1 MNSIKRRSLWPIFL
15 TIFIDLLGL
24 GMVLPVFALLFLDP
38 IQGILPVTYTF
49 NAKALTLGLLVAA
62 YPFAQFFTAPIL
74 GGLSDHYGRKKV
86 LIVSLLG
93 TAVGYIVFAIG
104 VITHNIPLLFVGRV
118 VDGITGGNICVAYSA
133 IADISTDATKTKNFG
148 LVGVA
153 FGLGFILGPAIGGH
167 LSNASFVSWFNY
179 ATPFVFAGVLSA
191 LNTLFIHRFFT
202 ETLHTR
208 INTKISLWSGMINL
222 RQAFQL
228 RNLRVILSVV
238 FLLSCGFTI
247 FTQFFQVFLIDRFH
261 FNQVQIGNVF
271 AYLGIWIAISQG
283 LLIRPL
289 ARYLSPRRILV
300 ISSFFMALLLPLVL
314 LPDKV
319 SVLLYTL
326 PLLAIFQGLA
336 QPSYTTI
343 VSQLAD
349 ENSQGEMLG
358 INQSIQ
364 SVTQVIPPVVAGAA
378 AAIDVQLPI
387 IIGGVAIFIAW
398 LLFVYAFKPVRERK
412 FVEI

>member
-1 MNSIKRRSLWPIFL
+1 MARFKQRSLWPIFL

-38 IQGILPVTYTF
+38 VQGILPATYSF
-49 NAKALTLGLLVAA
+49 SNKALILGLLVAA

-86 LIVSLLG
+86 LVLSLLG
-93 TAVGYIVFAIG
+93 TAVGYAIFAIG
-104 VITHNIPLLFVGRV
+104 VIEHNIPLLFIGRV
-118 VDGITGGNICVAYSA
+118 IDGITGGNICVAYSA
-133 IADISTDATKTKNFG
+133 IADISTDKDKSKNFG

-167 LSNASFVSWFNY
+167 LSNASLVSWFTY
-179 ATPFVFAGVLSA
+179 ATPFVFAGVLAA
-191 LNTLFIHRFFT
+191 LNTLFIHWFLP

-222 RQAFQL
+222 RQAFRL

-238 FLLSCGFTI
+238 FLLSCGFTV

-289 ARYLSPRRILV
+289 AKFLSPRKILV

-343 VSQLAD
+343 ISQLAD

-378 AAIDVQLPI
+378 AAVDVQLPI
-387 IIGGVAIFIAW
+387 IIGGVAVFVAW